1 MWLATKIGWFSIV
14 RKSAGETHVRARS
27 KNDLGNLV
35 KACCQEPLPKILVTH
50 HNDYCC
56 RIIVSPEEA
65 TRIVTKL
72 AEQIDYDNFK
82 GVISDTPDQADKLHR
97 YHDIHGIMEGY
108 QQMVHGR

>member
-1 MWLATKIGWFSIV
+1 M
-14 RKSAGETHVRARS
+14 
-27 KNDLGNLV
+27 
-35 KACCQEPLPKILVTH
+35 
-50 HNDYCC
+50 
-56 RIIVSPEEA
+56 
-65 TRIVTKL
+65 TKL